1 MRFELMQSY
10 CRKVLFLV
18 GSARAQLLM
27 LLPFYIITSILDLV
41 GLGLLVA
48 LISGLQDISKLRS
61 YLDQIPVFSS
71 FNLDTTPKELTI
83 IFASTVLMVF
93 MFRTGIAFL
102 ITKRSLQISFGY
114 GSDLRSFLMG
124 VYQNQTYHMF
134 IQRNMSAYIQNI
146 HSLAGQFVSYT
157 IQPILKIFNDS
168 ILILTIILF
177 LAFKD
182 PLILITL
189 LSLIFISAFLFDLA
203 FRRKMTVIGVQDN
216 KVSKDMIKSIT
227 EGLSSFRES
236 QIFGIQEFFYRK
248 VSDAA
253 NMLAKLRIR
262 SQVITIASRY
272 ALEFTVIF
280 SVICIIIISVM
291 LDRDGEGLLATL
303 ALFLALSTRLLPAAS
318 QIATS
323 VGNLRYGRHAVDVL
337 YADITGSGYTA
348 VDFSHRGNRNNSV
361 KNATGN
367 QKPFFYIELQNIYFR
382 YSPEGQWILNGVN
395 LRIEQ
400 YDIVGIIGKSGSGK
414 STLIELILGFLIP
427 QHGRIIL
434 NGTDLAEPGVI
445 EAWHRKVAYLP
456 QEIMLIDDTIASN
469 IAIGVEPPQI
479 DHKKLF
485 DSINKAGLGDF
496 VAMMPMGVATFVGDK
511 GLWVSGGQRQRIALA
526 RAFYFQAEVIVL
538 DESTNALDA
547 ETTNQII
554 SELRNLNGE
563 VTIII
568 ITHQNTLLEVC
579 NKVYSLSEGRI
590 ELVRKV

>member
-1 MRFELMQSY
+1 
-10 CRKVLFLV
+10 
-18 GSARAQLLM
+18 M